1 MITYSKKKLNMFYN
15 ELPSH
20 LKIVIDILK
29 ISCIEIW
36 PGPKTYIFTYFN
48 TKPYY
53 RNQNR
58 LLSQA
63 CQSLIQP
70 YLHLL

>member
-29 ISCIEIW
+29 ISCIEI
-36 PGPKTYIFTYFN
+36 
-48 TKPYY
+48 
-53 RNQNR
+53 
-58 LLSQA
+58 
-63 CQSLIQP
+63 
-70 YLHLL
+70 